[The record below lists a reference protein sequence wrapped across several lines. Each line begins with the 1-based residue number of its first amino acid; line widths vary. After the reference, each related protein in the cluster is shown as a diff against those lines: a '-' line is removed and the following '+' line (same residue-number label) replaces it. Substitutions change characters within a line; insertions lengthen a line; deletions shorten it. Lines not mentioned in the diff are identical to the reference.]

1 MQVGLT
7 YADNYKYNGSML
19 NVITLLG
26 ENKMTI
32 ALAFT
37 MFAPMTGL
45 FFIVFNDALQAIAGK

>member
-1 MQVGLT
+1 MGLT

-37 MFAPMTGL
+37 MFAPMTCL
-45 FFIVFNDALQAIAGK
+45 FIIVFNDGLNAITGN